1 VKVTI
6 LYDNTS
12 WREDLKADWGFACL
26 VEVYGKTILFDT
38 GAKGP
43 ILLGNMKKMNVDP
56 TSVDDVFISHAH
68 WDHTGGLI
76 DFLRVYNDLRLIV
89 PSSYAV
95 PGHVAREVISVRQ
108 PTAIADNIYS
118 TGELKGIEQA
128 LAIDTGKGVAVIVGC
143 SHPGLGE
150 IIDAASTYGNVV
162 AVIGGLHG
170 FNEYGM
176 IKNLELICATHC
188 TEHISEIRSLYPDSF
203 MEGGAGR
210 VIEL

>member
-1 VKVTI
+1 MKVTI
-6 LYDNTS
+6 LYDNTAWS
-12 WREDLKADWGFACL
+12 DDLKADWGFACL
-26 VEVYGKTILFDT
+26 VEAYGRTILFDT
-38 GAKGP
+38 GASGP

-68 WDHTGGLI
+68 WDHTGGLV
-76 DFLRVYNDLRLIV
+76 DFLRVFNDLRLIV
-89 PSSYAV
+89 PSSCDV
-95 PGHVAREVISVRQ
+95 PGHVAREVVSVRQ
-108 PTAIADNIYS
+108 QIAVADNIYS

-128 LAIDTGKGVAVIVGC
+128 LAVETGKGVAIIVGC

-188 TEHISEIRSLYPDSF
+188 TQHISGIRSLYPDRF